1 MTKTELVKI
10 LAEQIG
16 LTVEEVE
23 RVIDGALAI
32 IMDSL
37 KKGDYVQIR
46 GFGTFRVVKRKARIA
61 RNPKKGEIVP
71 LDDRYVPDFKPT
83 REVKQMVIES
93 LRDRILEE
101 KGLKPQSSDISAEEQ
116 QGSGEG
122 ETL

>member
-16 LTVEEVE
+16 LTIEEVE
-23 RVIDGALAI
+23 KVIDGAIAI

-37 KKGDYVQIR
+37 KRGEYIQIR

-83 REVKQMVIES
+83 REFKQMVIDS
-93 LRDRILEE
+93 LKGKILEE
-101 KGLKPQSSDISAEEQ
+101 KGLREQ
-116 QGSGEG
+116 EKKES
-122 ETL
+122 LN

>member
-1 MTKTELVKI
+1 MTKTELVRI
-10 LAEQIG
+10 LAERIG
-16 LTVEEVE
+16 LKVEEVE
-23 RVIDGALAI
+23 KVIDGAIAI

-83 REVKQMVIES
+83 REFKLMVIES
-93 LRDRILEE
+93 LRGKVLEE
-101 KGLKPQSSDISAEEQ
+101 KSVNLSSDETGSSESAGEN
-116 QGSGEG
+116 QG
-122 ETL
+122 

>member
-1 MTKTELVKI
+1 MTKTELVRI

-23 RVIDGALAI
+23 RVIDGAIAI

-83 REVKQMVIES
+83 REFKQMVIDS
-93 LRDRILEE
+93 LRDKVLAE
-101 KGLKPQSSDISAEEQ
+101 KEYKEQNLNHSPGSEPTESESSK
-116 QGSGEG
+116 
-122 ETL
+122 

>member
-1 MTKTELVKI
+1 MTKTELVRI

-16 LTVEEVE
+16 LKVEEVE
-23 RVIDGALAI
+23 RVIDGAIAI

-83 REVKQMVIES
+83 REFKQMVIES
-93 LRDRILEE
+93 LRDKILEE
-101 KGLKPQSSDISAEEQ
+101 KMAKNSPDNETSSSDF
-116 QGSGEG
+116 GGGES
-122 ETL
+122 

>member
-1 MTKTELVKI
+1 MTKTELVRI

-32 IMDSL
+32 IMESL

-83 REVKQMVIES
+83 REFKQMVIDS
-93 LRDRILEE
+93 LRDKILEE
-101 KGLKPQSSDISAEEQ
+101 KGLKSPESDTGQ
-116 QGSGEG
+116 QTELGEG
-122 ETL
+122 GNLN

>member
-16 LTVEEVE
+16 LKIEEVE
-23 RVIDGALAI
+23 KVIDGAIAI

-83 REVKQMVIES
+83 REFKQMVIES
-93 LRDRILEE
+93 LRGRIIEE
-101 KGLKPQSSDISAEEQ
+101 KMTKSSS
-116 QGSGEG
+116 
-122 ETL
+122 ETDTTSFEVGGKES

>member
-1 MTKTELVKI
+1 MTKTELVRI
-10 LAEQIG
+10 LAEKIG
-16 LTVEEVE
+16 LKVEEVE
-23 RVIDGALAI
+23 KVIDGAIAI

-83 REVKQMVIES
+83 REFKQMVIES
-93 LRDRILEE
+93 LRDKILEE
-101 KGLKPQSSDISAEEQ
+101 KMSKNSSENEMPSFDVDSEE
-116 QGSGEG
+116 S
-122 ETL
+122 

>member
-1 MTKTELVKI
+1 MTKTELVRI

-23 RVIDGALAI
+23 RVIDGAIAI

-83 REVKQMVIES
+83 REFKQMVIDS
-93 LRDRILEE
+93 LRDKVLAE
-101 KGLKPQSSDISAEEQ
+101 KEYKEQNLNHSPGSEPTESESLK
-116 QGSGEG
+116 
-122 ETL
+122 

>member
-1 MTKTELVKI
+1 MTKTELVRI

-23 RVIDGALAI
+23 RVIDGAIAI

-83 REVKQMVIES
+83 REFKQMVIDS
-93 LRDRILEE
+93 LRDKVLAEKEHKHKEE
-101 KGLKPQSSDISAEEQ
+101 NLNHSSN
-116 QGSGEG
+116 GESN
-122 ETL
+122 ESQT